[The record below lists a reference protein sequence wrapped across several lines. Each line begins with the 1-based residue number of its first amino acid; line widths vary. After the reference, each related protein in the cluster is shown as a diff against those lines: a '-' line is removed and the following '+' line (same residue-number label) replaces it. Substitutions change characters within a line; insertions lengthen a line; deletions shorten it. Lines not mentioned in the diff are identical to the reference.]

1 MLRLCFQCDHC
12 LSGYCHCATVC
23 CCTRVTIVATVF
35 SMRLLSL
42 CYGLLLYTRYY
53 CDHCFFLSP
62 ERRHQNVTAVNTRA
76 SATADQQSTSTP
88 ERHQPPTVNVT
99 TGQHQIVVKHQQ
111 STSPP
116 VNTVSPS
123 KATTDLITLLHASSC
138 RHLMQRQMLKLRN
151 WIVRHL
157 LKNDIVIRVVAP
169 SASVRPDHT
178 TTVTC
183 CTTCFHTV
191 QDYHKNA

>member
-23 CCTRVTIVATVF
+23 CTRVTIVTTVF

-53 CDHCFFLSP
+53 CDHCFFC
-62 ERRHQNVTAVNTRA
+62 HQNVATRM
-76 SATADQQSTSTP
+76 SPPSTP
-88 ERHQPPTVNVT
+88 ERQPPLTNSQR
-99 TGQHQIVVKHQQ
+99 QHQSVINHQQ

>member
-1 MLRLCFQCDHC
+1 MTIVYPVTVIVLRFVVVHALLLWPLYFLCA
-12 LSGYCHCATVC
+12 YCHCATVC
-23 CCTRVTIVATVF
+23 CCTRVTIVTTVF
-35 SMRLLSL
+35 F
-42 CYGLLLYTRYY
+42 C
-53 CDHCFFLSP
+53 
-62 ERRHQNVTAVNTRA
+62 HQNVATRM
-76 SATADQQSTSTP
+76 SPPSTP
-88 ERHQPPTVNVT
+88 ERQPPLTNSQR
-99 TGQHQIVVKHQQ
+99 QHQSVINHQQ

>member
-23 CCTRVTIVATVF
+23 CTRVTIVTAYCHCATVCCCTRVTIVTTV
-35 SMRLLSL
+35 
-42 CYGLLLYTRYY
+42 
-53 CDHCFFLSP
+53 FFLSP